1 MNRIPEPELMV
12 GAEQVFAYA
21 HADFTETDQSVVD
34 HLSALLHS
42 AHVELLS
49 GDLIL
54 DLGCGPGNIS
64 ERLADRWSSANVVGV
79 DGAAAMI
86 SIANER
92 LQAAR
97 SSIHNLRYVISDLN
111 HVSLSDLNLIKRAS
125 VVVSNS
131 LLHHLHDPHQL
142 WAAVKQLAAPDALM
156 LHRDLRRPSNE
167 QEVDE
172 LCDRY
177 VHNAPPVLQRDFRA
191 SLIAAF
197 SADEIC
203 EQLDQAG
210 LGQLTVREIGDRY
223 LEIYGQWSS

>member
-1 MNRIPEPELMV
+1 MQRCPEPELMNDPD
-12 GAEQVFAYA
+12 QVIAYA
-21 HADFTETDQSVVD
+21 NADFS
-34 HLSALLHS
+34 
-42 AHVELLS
+42 S
-49 GDLIL
+49 GDHSVLERLYELIEQDRHALSKSSLIL

-64 ERLADRWSSANVVGV
+64 ERLATRWPMSDVIGL

-92 LQAAR
+92 LNATR
-97 SSIHNLRYVISDLN
+97 SSIHNLRYVIADLN
-111 HVSLSDLNLIKRAS
+111 HVSLSDLNLIKRVS

-142 WAAVKQLAAPDALM
+142 WAAVKHLAAPDALM

-177 VHNAPPVLQRDFRA
+177 VHNAPPLLQSDVRA
-191 SLIAAF
+191 SLFAAF
-197 SADEIC
+197 TADEIC

-210 LGQLTVREIGDRY
+210 LGQLNVREIGDRY
-223 LEIYGQWSS
+223 LEIYGQW

>member
-1 MNRIPEPELMV
+1 MRRIPEPELMV
-12 GAEQVFAYA
+12 GAEQVVAYA
-21 HADFTETDQSVVD
+21 HADFTTTDQSFVD
-34 HLSALLHS
+34 HLSALLQA

-64 ERLADRWSSANVVGV
+64 ERLADRWLSVNVVGV

-92 LQAAR
+92 LNAAR
-97 SSIHNLRYVISDLN
+97 SSVQNLSYVIADLN
-111 HVSLSDLNLIKRAS
+111 QVSLSDLHLMKGAS

-131 LLHHLHDPHQL
+131 LLHHLHDPQQL
-142 WAAVKQLAAPDALM
+142 WSAVQQLAAPGALM

-167 QEVDE
+167 SEVDA

-177 VHNAPPVLQRDFRA
+177 VSEAPSVLQRDFRA
-191 SLIAAF
+191 SLKAAF
-197 SADEIC
+197 TVKEVS

-210 LGQLTVREIGDRY
+210 LSQFTVKEIDDRY
-223 LEIYGQWSS
+223 LEVCGRW

>member
-1 MNRIPEPELMV
+1 MHRIPEPELMV

-21 HADFTETDQSVVD
+21 QANFTDTDQSVVD
-34 HLSALLHS
+34 HLSTLLQS

-49 GDLIL
+49 GDLIV

-64 ERLADRWSSANVVGV
+64 ERLAERWSSVNIVGV

-97 SSIHNLRYVISDLN
+97 SSIHNLRYVIADLN
-111 HVSLSDLNLIKRAS
+111 DVSLSDLNLINRAS

-131 LLHHLHDPHQL
+131 LLHHLHDPQQL
-142 WAAVKQLAAPDALM
+142 WAAVRQLAAPGALM

-177 VHNAPPVLQRDFRA
+177 VDSAPPVLQRDFRA
-191 SLIAAF
+191 SLIADF
-197 SADEIC
+197 TADEIR

-210 LGQLTVREIGDRY
+210 LGHLTVMEIGDRY
-223 LEIYGQWSS
+223 LEIYGQW

>member
-1 MNRIPEPELMV
+1 MRRIPEPELMV
-12 GAEQVFAYA
+12 GAEQVVAYA
-21 HADFTETDQSVVD
+21 HADFTTTDQSFVD
-34 HLSALLHS
+34 HLSALLQA

-64 ERLADRWSSANVVGV
+64 ERLADRWLSVNVVGV

-92 LQAAR
+92 LNAAR
-97 SSIHNLRYVISDLN
+97 SSVQNLSYVIADLN
-111 HVSLSDLNLIKRAS
+111 QVSLSDLHLMKGAY

-131 LLHHLHDPHQL
+131 LLHHLHDPQQL
-142 WAAVKQLAAPDALM
+142 WSAVKQLAAPGALM

-167 QEVDE
+167 SEVDA

-177 VHNAPPVLQRDFRA
+177 VSEAPSVLQRDFRA
-191 SLIAAF
+191 SLKAAF
-197 SADEIC
+197 TVKEVS

-210 LGQLTVREIGDRY
+210 LSQFTVKEIDDRY
-223 LEIYGQWSS
+223 LEVCGRW

>member
-1 MNRIPEPELMV
+1 MHRIPEPELMV

-21 HADFTETDQSVVD
+21 QANFTDTDQSVVD
-34 HLSALLHS
+34 HLSALLQS
-42 AHVELLS
+42 FHVELLS

-64 ERLADRWSSANVVGV
+64 ERLAEHWSSVNIVGV

-92 LQAAR
+92 LKAAR
-97 SSIHNLRYVISDLN
+97 SSIHNLRYVIADLN
-111 HVSLSDLNLIKRAS
+111 DVSLSDLNLINRAS

-131 LLHHLHDPHQL
+131 LLHHLHDPQQL
-142 WAAVKQLAAPDALM
+142 WAAVRQLAAPGALM

-177 VHNAPPVLQRDFRA
+177 VDSAPPVLQRDFRA

-197 SADEIC
+197 TADEIR

-210 LGQLTVREIGDRY
+210 LGHLTVMEIGDRY
-223 LEIYGQWSS
+223 LEIYGQW

>member
-1 MNRIPEPELMV
+1 MHRIPEPELMV

-21 HADFTETDQSVVD
+21 QANFTDTDQSVVD
-34 HLSALLHS
+34 HLSALLQS
-42 AHVELLS
+42 FHVELLS
-49 GDLIL
+49 CDLIL

-64 ERLADRWSSANVVGV
+64 ERLAEHWSSVNIVGV

-92 LQAAR
+92 LKAAR
-97 SSIHNLRYVISDLN
+97 SSIHNLRYVIADLN
-111 HVSLSDLNLIKRAS
+111 DVSLSDLNLINRAS

-131 LLHHLHDPHQL
+131 LLHHLHDPQQL
-142 WAAVKQLAAPDALM
+142 WAAVRQLAAPGALM

-177 VHNAPPVLQRDFRA
+177 VDSAPPVLQRDFRA

-197 SADEIC
+197 TADEIR

-210 LGQLTVREIGDRY
+210 LGHLTVMEIGDRY
-223 LEIYGQWSS
+223 LEIYGQW